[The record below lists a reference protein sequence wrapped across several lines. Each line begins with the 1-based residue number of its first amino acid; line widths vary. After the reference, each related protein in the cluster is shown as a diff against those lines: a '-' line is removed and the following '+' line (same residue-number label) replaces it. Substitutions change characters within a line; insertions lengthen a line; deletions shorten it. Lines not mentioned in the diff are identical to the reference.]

1 MSQLPN
7 PDLVTV
13 NIDGRDIAVPK
24 GTNMIEAAALLGIEV
39 PHFCYHPKL
48 SVSGNCRMCLVE
60 MGLPAVDP
68 TTKQPVMDAATGK
81 QRVNWM
87 PKPQIACFTNATPGL
102 HIRTTTPQI
111 KEAREG
117 VMEFLL
123 VNHPLDCPICDQAG
137 ECKLQEQAADYG
149 RGFSRFIEPKN
160 VKPKRTEL
168 GPRVTLD
175 DERCILCSRCIR
187 FSKEI
192 AKQDVL
198 GFVDRGSYST
208 LTCYPGRELNH
219 NYSLNTVDICPVGAL
234 TSTDFRFKM
243 RVWFLKTTPSIDTE
257 SSVGA
262 NTELWAREGVIYR
275 ITPRRNDDVNDTWMP
290 DSGRL
295 LYKQLA
301 AENRLKQPLVNGQPA
316 SFDEALAAAL
326 ALLKPECGDRKA
338 ETGSGKPETGELGAG
353 NSVPAAAPLPN
364 RQSAIENRKSTV
376 APADAPSANP
386 QSTLRTPQSRVAL
399 VASGRQSVEEQY
411 LTRKFAAALNA
422 VRTDL
427 VGRVGQGD
435 GLLVSA
441 DRNPNVRGALVTG
454 LLKEYPKTELTALGA
469 AIDAGTVTVVI
480 AFGEDLA
487 AAGLTAG
494 QLAKIVLIEVGTHAT
509 AATAGAKV
517 VLPSL
522 TVFEKRGSFINQ
534 QFRLQKFQ
542 AAVPGPAL
550 ASDDLAILTALLAGV
565 TGTAQPSATVE
576 AVWADLGNQVP
587 VLAGVTWPAIPTTGK
602 LLDGT
607 AWSALP
613 FVEGETLHFKPAAA
627 REVTSNK

>member
-1 MSQLPN
+1 MSQTPAK

-48 SVSGNCRMCLVE
+48 PVSGNCRMCLVE
-60 MGLPAVDP
+60 MGMPAVDP
-68 TTKQPVMDAATGK
+68 ATKQPVMDPATGK
-81 QRVNWM
+81 QRVNWI

-137 ECKLQEQAADYG
+137 ECKLQEQSADYG
-149 RGFSRFIEPKN
+149 RGTSRFIEPKN

-192 AKQDVL
+192 AKEDVL
-198 GFVDRGSYST
+198 GFVYRGSYST

-262 NTELWAREGVIYR
+262 NTDVWAREGVVYR
-275 ITPRRNDDVNDTWMP
+275 ITPRRNDEVNDTWMT

-295 LYKQLA
+295 LYKQIA
-301 AENRLKQPLVNGQPA
+301 AENRLRQPIFKGGEVSLE
-316 SFDEALAAAL
+316 EALEAAVR
-326 ALLKPECGDRKA
+326 LLKPETGDRK
-338 ETGSGKPETGELGAG
+338 PESPE
-353 NSVPAAAPLPN
+353 
-364 RQSAIENRKSTV
+364 
-376 APADAPSANP
+376 SANP
-386 QSTLRTPQSRVAL
+386 QSAIRTPQSSVAI

-411 LTRKFAAALNA
+411 LTAKLAAALKA

-435 GLLVSA
+435 GLLLSA

-454 LLKEYPKTELTALGA
+454 LLKEYPKTELKALAA
-469 AIDAGTVTVVI
+469 AIDAGQVKTVVT
-480 AFGEDLA
+480 FGEDLA
-487 AAGLTAG
+487 EAGLTAA
-494 QLAKIVLIEVGTHAT
+494 QLAKVSIVAVATQSSATT
-509 AATAGAKV
+509 AAAKV
-517 VLPSL
+517 VLPVL
-522 TVFEKRGSFINQ
+522 TVFEKRGTFINQ
-534 QFRLQKFQ
+534 QFRLQKFA
-542 AAVPGPAL
+542 AAVPGPAQ
-550 ASDDLAILTALLAGV
+550 ARDDLALLARLISGV
-565 TGTAQPSATVE
+565 TGSAVGGDVE
-576 AVWADLGNQVP
+576 SVWSELAAKVP
-587 VLAGVTWPAIPTTGK
+587 VLAGLSYATIPAGGK
-602 LLDGT
+602 VIDGA
-607 AWSALP
+607 AWAAVP
-613 FVEGETLHFKPAAA
+613 FVEGETLHFKPGTRADA
-627 REVTSNK
+627 REVTSTK